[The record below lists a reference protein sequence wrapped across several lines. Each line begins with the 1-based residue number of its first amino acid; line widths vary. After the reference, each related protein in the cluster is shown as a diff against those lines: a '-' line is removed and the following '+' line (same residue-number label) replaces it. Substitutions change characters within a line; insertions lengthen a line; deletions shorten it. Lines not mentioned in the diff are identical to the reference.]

1 MYNNAIVNLID
12 LKQNA
17 LKIKSKLKTTKFCA
31 VVKADAYGHGACP
44 VANALYSICDCF
56 AVALVEEG
64 VNLRQG
70 GIDKEILVLIPPFLG
85 EIERAISYDLSLTV
99 DNISLLYHIQKTC
112 EKLNKKCK
120 IHIKFNSGMNRLG
133 VDNLQDLQKI
143 LDVCDKLKTIKVQG
157 LFSHY
162 ACPEDKKCF
171 ESATEQ
177 FLLANNLVKG
187 YNKNII
193 SHISASGG
201 YLKGAL
207 FDMVRIGIMLYG
219 YTPLECDFPLTPI
232 MKVYSPVVKRR
243 EIQKGQ
249 NYLYGNDRLLTS
261 QSVSIIRYGYADG
274 LSRNQIEGQLNNRC
288 MDLTMIKGQSKKAF
302 VPIMTDAGS
311 LAKEYQTIPYEI
323 LTKVGMRAQKIYIN

>member
-1 MYNNAIVNLID
+1 MYNNAIVNLAD

-17 LKIKSKLKTTKFCA
+17 LKIKSKLNTTKFCA

-44 VANALYSICDCF
+44 VANALYSICDCY

-85 EIERAISYDLSLTV
+85 EIERAISYNLSLTI
-99 DNISLLYHIQKTC
+99 DNISLLYHIEKTC

-120 IHIKFNSGMNRLG
+120 VSIKFNSGMNRLG

-143 LDVCDKLKTIKVQG
+143 LDVCLKLKMVKVQG

-162 ACPEDKKCF
+162 ACPQDKKCF

-177 FLLANNLVKG
+177 FLLANDLVKG

-201 YLKGAL
+201 FLKGAL

-219 YTPLECDFPLTPI
+219 YTPFECDFPLKPV

-243 EIQKGQ
+243 TVLEGQ
-249 NYLYGNDRLLTS
+249 NYLYGNNRLHAT
-261 QSVSIIRYGYADG
+261 QNASIIRYGYADG
-274 LSRNQIEGQLNNRC
+274 LPRKEILGQLNNRC
-288 MDLTMIKGQSKKAF
+288 MDLTMLKGFGKKDYA
-302 VPIMTDAGS
+302 PIMTDAKK
-311 LAKEYQTIPYEI
+311 LADEYNTIPYEI
-323 LTKVGMRAQKIYIN
+323 LTKVGMRAHKIYTN

>member
-17 LKIKSKLKTTKFCA
+17 LKIKSKLKNTKLCA

-44 VANALYSICDCF
+44 VANALYPICDCY

-64 VNLRQG
+64 VGLRQS

-85 EIERAISYDLSLTV
+85 EIERAINYNLSLTI
-99 DNISLLYHIQKTC
+99 DSLKILYYLEKTC

-133 VDNLQDLQKI
+133 VDNLQELQKI
-143 LDVCDKLKTIKVQG
+143 LDVCDKLKMVKVQG
-157 LFSHY
+157 FFSHY
-162 ACPEDKKCF
+162 ACPEDKKGF

-187 YNKNII
+187 YNKSIV

-201 YLKGAL
+201 FIKGAY

-219 YTPLECDFPLTPI
+219 YTPFECDFSLTPV
-232 MKVYSPVVKRR
+232 MKVYSPVVKQR
-243 EIQKGQ
+243 EIHKGQ
-249 NYLYGNDRLLTS
+249 NYLYGNKRLNTT
-261 QSVSIIRYGYADG
+261 QSASIIRYGYADG
-274 LSRNQIEGQLNNRC
+274 LPRKETKWQLNNRC
-288 MDLTMIKGQSKKAF
+288 MDLTMIKGQCKRAF
-302 VPIMTDAGS
+302 VPIMTNAGS

>member
-1 MYNNAIVNLID
+1 MYNNVIVNLAN

-17 LKIKSKLKTTKFCA
+17 LKIKSKLKNTKLCA

-44 VANALYSICDCF
+44 VANALYPVCDSF

-64 VNLRQG
+64 VALRQG
-70 GIDKEILVLIPPFLG
+70 GINKEILVLIPPFIG

-99 DNISLLYHIQKTC
+99 DNISLLYHIQKIC

-133 VDNLQDLQKI
+133 VDNLQDLQKM
-143 LDVCDKLKTIKVQG
+143 LDVCAKLKRVKVQG

-177 FLLANNLVKG
+177 FLLANDLVKG
-187 YNKNII
+187 YNKNIL

-201 YLKGAL
+201 FLKGAN

-219 YTPLECDFPLTPI
+219 YTPFECDFSLKPV

-243 EIQKGQ
+243 KVVEGQ
-249 NYLYGNDRLLTS
+249 SYLYGNNRLETT
-261 QSVSIIRYGYADG
+261 QNASIIRYGYADG
-274 LSRNQIEGQLNNRC
+274 LPRKEILGQLNNRC
-288 MDLTMIKGQSKKAF
+288 MDLTMVKGFSKKDWRP
-302 VPIMTDAGS
+302 VMTDAKI
-311 LAKEYQTIPYEI
+311 LAEEYNTIPYEI
-323 LTKVGMRAQKIYIN
+323 LTKVGMRAQKTYIN